1 MKTNRKDL
9 ILKKQN
15 IISEWGV
22 SLFFIVLSAIILI
35 VCIRSGMGEDIWFDE
50 VFSMN
55 FFKRSYGEIAALTA
69 ADVHPPFYYWY
80 LKAFHDL
87 LKGIFPEA
95 SSVVL
100 AKMASVLPFVG
111 IWIYAFTLIRKRAG
125 LLVMSVFLFFI
136 SSLPQILNYTVE
148 IRMYSLAMFMITAAF
163 LHSYEIIIENK
174 RIHWIL
180 FCIYGILTA
189 YTQYYAC
196 VAIVAVYIALFI
208 FSICQRQRKQLTGL
222 LVCAGVS
229 VLSYMPW
236 IPSFISQFQTVSG
249 SYWIQPL
256 TFRSI
261 FGCMKFV
268 FLPVSFSI
276 TKNYVLAVL
285 MIGIFVICFC
295 YAVWKEKTPQ
305 IKYLLLCGVF
315 VPVFTAFTGF
325 VCSALNRPIFV
336 YRYLI
341 PGLGAMWF
349 VAAYVM
355 LKYRKEMLM
364 LFLLIPFV
372 LAGHSN
378 MQGFC
383 AEEYK
388 KLDQMEFTN
397 EFLTEFPEDAVILC
411 NFNHVQ
417 ALTAYYLDNENILY
431 GGEPESLI
439 AKMQPHCVGMTDIEQ
454 LPQLVKEQD
463 VYFFGSF
470 EAREELLEEWAKD
483 GITYTEEGT
492 YLLERYYFN
501 VYHLKMENK

>member
-1 MKTNRKDL
+1 MKTKRIDI

-15 IISEWGV
+15 KISEWIV
-22 SLFFIVLSAIILI
+22 SLLLIALSAIILF
-35 VCIRSGMGEDIWFDE
+35 VSIRSGMGEDIWFDE
-50 VFSMN
+50 EFSMN
-55 FFKRSYGEIAALTA
+55 FLKRSYGEIAALTA

-87 LKGIFPEA
+87 WKGIFPGA
-95 SSVVL
+95 STVVL

-111 IWIYAFTLIRKRAG
+111 IWVYAFTLVRKRAG
-125 LLVMSVFLFFI
+125 LLVMSLFLFLI
-136 SSLPQILNYTVE
+136 SAMPQISNYTVE
-148 IRMYSLAMFMITAAF
+148 IRMYSLALFLITAAF
-163 LHSYEIIIENK
+163 LHSYEIILENK
-174 RIHWIL
+174 RIHWVL

-208 FSICQRQRKQLTGL
+208 YSICQKQKKQLTGV
-222 LVCAGVS
+222 LVCAGIS
-229 VLSYMPW
+229 VLSYLPW

-276 TKNYVLAVL
+276 AKNYVLAVL
-285 MIGIFVICFC
+285 MIGIFSICFV
-295 YAVWKEKTPQ
+295 YAIWKEKMPQ
-305 IKYLLLCGVF
+305 IRYLLLCGIF

-341 PGLGAMWF
+341 PGLGAMWL

-355 LKYRKEMLM
+355 LKYRKEMVM
-364 LFLLIPFV
+364 LLLLIPFV

-388 KLDQMEFTN
+388 KLDQMEAT
-397 EFLTEFPEDAVILC
+397 EKFLAEFPQDAVILC

-417 ALTAYYLDNENILY
+417 ALTAYYLDNKNFLY

-439 AKMQPHCVGMTDIEQ
+439 ARMQPQCVGMPDVEA
-454 LPQLVKEQD
+454 LPKLVEEKD
-463 VYFFGSF
+463 VYFLGSF
-470 EAREELLEEWAKD
+470 EARAALLEEWAAD

-501 VYHLKMENK
+501 VYHLKKENK